1 MDKESKIYVAGHTG
15 MVGSAI
21 CRELNNQGYENLIVV
36 SHHDLDLRNQQA
48 TLDFFMKEKPDYV
61 FMAAATVG
69 GVFINN
75 IQPARF
81 MYDNL
86 AIAINTL
93 DAAFKAGV
101 KKLLYMGSGCVYP
114 KITDRPMIEDDL
126 LSAPLEKTNEA
137 YAIAKI
143 SGIKMCEF
151 YNRQY
156 GTNFIS
162 CMPCNA
168 YGPGDNYDPDGSHVV
183 PALIRK
189 AYTAKQK
196 NAESIVMW
204 GTGTPVREFIYID
217 DIANACIFLMN
228 NYDGNECLNIGTGKE
243 ITIEELTRVVCDV
256 VGFKGQIIKDLSKP
270 DGTPRKL
277 LDSSKIFNLGWR
289 PCVDFDEG
297 MKITFNDFIK
307 NESKYLKEYI
317 HD

>member
-1 MDKESKIYVAGHTG
+1 MNKNSKIYVAGDTG

-21 CRELNNQGYENLIVV
+21 CRELRRQGYENIVVV
-36 SHHDLDLRNQQA
+36 SHAELDLRNA
-48 TLDFFMKEKPDYV
+48 EKTLEFFERERPEYV

-69 GVFINN
+69 GVYINN
-75 IQPARF
+75 IEPARF
-81 MYDNL
+81 FYDNMT
-86 AIAINTL
+86 ISVNTI
-93 DAAFKAGV
+93 DAAYRTGV

-114 KITDRPMIEDDL
+114 KIVDRAIVESDIL
-126 LSAPLEKTNEA
+126 TASLEKTNEA
-137 YAIAKI
+137 YALAKI

-168 YGPGDNYDPDGSHVV
+168 YGPGDNFDPNGSHVV

-189 AYTAKQK
+189 AYNAKNE

-204 GTGTPVREFIYID
+204 GTGTPKREFMYID
-217 DIANACIFLMN
+217 DIANACVFLMN

-243 ITIEELTRVVCDV
+243 ITIEELTKMVCDV
-256 VGFKGQIIKDLSKP
+256 VGYKGSIVKDLSKP

-277 LDSSKIFNLGWR
+277 LDSSKIFGLGWK
-289 PCVDFDEG
+289 PQVDFDEG
-297 MKITFNDFIK
+297 MKKTFEDFIEHEK
-307 NESKYLKEYI
+307 QYI
-317 HD
+317 EEANK